1 MSWSEHDSG
10 QVNQMIQGD
19 DNSTNDFDDIAN
31 SSFHRD
37 SSLFMDA
44 SGPSSIGFSDIADSS
59 FQDIENISLDDD
71 LLAVLDHLGNQV
83 GAGRDDYNIKL
94 INEKSLKDMKAVEVN
109 YQLTFNDKFFR
120 EKKKMKEVK
129 DILKDAFEK
138 MINHVKKDLRP
149 GDIMRAA
156 IYNESLDLPIY
167 VPCRP
172 MEEMDVEAMLESLV
186 NVLNSNEDIP
196 FDSTCHINIG
206 AIKYPRGGRGEKK
219 AYIDEAIS
227 IKKSIV
233 QIKNSDNLCL
243 VRAVLVAFSSACKT
257 SIDEYRKIKDAHPT
271 LSPAD
276 ILIQFEKCPPW
287 YWKHIRDNTQKKQD
301 NLTNVVSHSMGLSE
315 NQSLSY
321 AFIPRLED
329 LLNVNIYVVSS
340 TLGNAFSYISQ
351 NHDQERKKIFLYHV
365 EKESGEHFHAIVK
378 IGGFFA
384 HSNFCSSCLKPYEH
398 QHRHH
403 CKNHCRVC
411 LSDNCKFQQSHVCQ
425 DCHRTC
431 RSIECYERHKSRTE
445 NGTVPCDL
453 IYQCPT
459 CHKSV
464 ERWEMKPED
473 HKCGHFTCKSCRQYV
488 VPEHFCYARSHPPSD
503 DKERRYIFADIEA
516 SQKDEIVQ
524 CEWGYASRLDEN
536 CEQCKTED
544 KPCSDC
550 RTCQH
555 CFRSHCGKSR
565 HSLVLAVC
573 QSACEKCEND
583 EVTPDSTCK
592 FCGDRCA
599 NCSRKD
605 KKTKRYITPPCP
617 GKC

>member
-1 MSWSEHDSG
+1 
-10 QVNQMIQGD
+10 
-19 DNSTNDFDDIAN
+19 
-31 SSFHRD
+31 
-37 SSLFMDA
+37 MDA

-109 YQLTFNDKFFR
+109 YQLTFNDNFFR

-276 ILIQFEKCPPW
+276 ILIQFEKCPRG
-287 YWKHIRDNTQKKQD
+287 I
-301 NLTNVVSHSMGLSE
+301 G
-315 NQSLSY
+315 
-321 AFIPRLED
+321 
-329 LLNVNIYVVSS
+329 NIYVDFLHIQISAPRVLSHTNINTDTIARIIAACVCRTTVSS
-340 TLGNAFSYISQ
+340 SNPMSARIVTEPV
-351 NHDQERKKIFLYHV
+351 DQLRVTRDTRVEPKTVLCHV
-365 EKESGEHFHAIVK
+365 I
-378 IGGFFA
+378 
-384 HSNFCSSCLKPYEH
+384 
-398 QHRHH
+398 
-403 CKNHCRVC
+403 
-411 LSDNCKFQQSHVCQ
+411 
-425 DCHRTC
+425 
-431 RSIECYERHKSRTE
+431 
-445 NGTVPCDL
+445 
-453 IYQCPT
+453 
-459 CHKSV
+459 
-464 ERWEMKPED
+464 
-473 HKCGHFTCKSCRQYV
+473 
-488 VPEHFCYARSHPPSD
+488 
-503 DKERRYIFADIEA
+503 
-516 SQKDEIVQ
+516 
-524 CEWGYASRLDEN
+524 
-536 CEQCKTED
+536 
-544 KPCSDC
+544 
-550 RTCQH
+550 
-555 CFRSHCGKSR
+555 
-565 HSLVLAVC
+565 
-573 QSACEKCEND
+573 
-583 EVTPDSTCK
+583 
-592 FCGDRCA
+592 
-599 NCSRKD
+599 
-605 KKTKRYITPPCP
+605 
-617 GKC
+617 